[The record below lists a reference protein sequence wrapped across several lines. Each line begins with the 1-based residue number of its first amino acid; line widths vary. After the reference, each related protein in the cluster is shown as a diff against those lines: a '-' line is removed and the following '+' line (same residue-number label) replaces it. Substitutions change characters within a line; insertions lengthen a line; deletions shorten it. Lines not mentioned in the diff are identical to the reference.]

1 MITPRM
7 SVIDDKG
14 TAKLLLDLNGRDVY
28 VTREQLEAMT
38 LLIDPNSVTGEHSRA
53 LQMMADSEIP
63 CQQQKCGERPTVS
76 RDQYGARRCQMHEDA
91 ANAAGWDAS

>member
-1 MITPRM
+1 MSTPRM
-7 SVIDDKG
+7 SVVDDRG

-38 LLIDPNSVTGEHSRA
+38 LLIDPNSVTGEHGNA

>member
-14 TAKLLLDLNGRDVY
+14 TAKLLLDLNGRDVL

-38 LLIDPNSVTGEHSRA
+38 LLVDPNSVTAAHSHA
-53 LQMMADSEIP
+53 LQMMTESEIP
-63 CQQQKCGERPTVS
+63 CHYCGERPTVG

-91 ANAAGWDAS
+91 ANAAGWSAS

>member
-1 MITPRM
+1 MTTPRM
-7 SVIDDKG
+7 SVVDDQG
-14 TAKLLLDLNGRDVY
+14 TAKLLLDLNGRDVL
-28 VTREQLEAMT
+28 VTRDQLEAMT
-38 LLIDPNSVTGEHSRA
+38 LLVDPASVTVAHANA

>member
-1 MITPRM
+1 MNTPRM
-7 SVIDDKG
+7 SVIDDQG
-14 TAKLLLDLNGRDVY
+14 TAKLLLDLNGRDVL
-28 VTREQLEAMT
+28 VTRDQLEAMT
-38 LLIDPNSVTGEHSRA
+38 LLVDPASVTVAHRIA

-91 ANAAGWDAS
+91 ANAAGWSAS

>member
-1 MITPRM
+1 MNTPEM
-7 SVIDDKG
+7 SVVDDKG

-38 LLIDPNSVTGEHSRA
+38 LLIDPEPVTVAHSRA
-53 LQMMADSEIP
+53 LQMMSDSEIP
-63 CQQQKCGERPTVS
+63 CQQQRCGERPTVG

>member
-1 MITPRM
+1 MSTPSM
-7 SVIDDKG
+7 SVVDDKG
-14 TAKLLLDLNGRDVY
+14 TAKLLLDLNGRDVL

-38 LLIDPNSVTGEHSRA
+38 LLTDPASVTVAHSHA

-76 RDQYGARRCQMHEDA
+76 RDQYGATRCQMHEDA

>member
-1 MITPRM
+1 MTTPRM
-7 SVIDDKG
+7 SVVDDKG
-14 TAKLLLDLNGRDVY
+14 TAKLLLDLNGRDVL

-38 LLIDPNSVTGEHSRA
+38 LLVDPNSVTVAHSRA

>member
-1 MITPRM
+1 MTTPRM
-7 SVIDDKG
+7 SVVDDKG
-14 TAKLLLDLNGRDVY
+14 TAKLLLDFNGRDVL

-38 LLIDPNSVTGEHSRA
+38 LLIDPNSVTGEHSNA

-63 CQQQKCGERPTVS
+63 CQQRKCGERPTVS

-91 ANAAGWDAS
+91 ARAAGWDAS

>member
-1 MITPRM
+1 MTTPSM

-28 VTREQLEAMT
+28 VTRDQLEAIT
-38 LLIDPNSVTGEHSRA
+38 LLVDPASVTVAHSHA

-63 CQQQKCGERPTVS
+63 CQQQKCGERPTVG

-91 ANAAGWDAS
+91 ANTAGWSAS

>member
-7 SVIDDKG
+7 SVVDEQG

-28 VTREQLEAMT
+28 VTRDQLEAMT
-38 LLIDPNSVTGEHSRA
+38 LLVDPASVTVAHSRA

-63 CQQQKCGERPTVS
+63 CQQQKCGERPTVG

-91 ANAAGWDAS
+91 ANAAGWSAS

>member
-1 MITPRM
+1 M

-14 TAKLLLDLNGRDVY
+14 AAKLLLDVNGRDVL

-38 LLIDPNSVTGEHSRA
+38 LLVDPASVTVAHSRA

-63 CQQQKCGERPTVS
+63 CQQQRCGERPTVG
-76 RDQYGARRCQMHEDA
+76 RDEYDAPRCQMHEDA
-91 ANAAGWDAS
+91 ANAAGWSAS